1 MWTGRP
7 VSVERTSLCV
17 RDLCV
22 VNLRNSGAGVAMAFV
37 EEVWFVLGGSL
48 RALALKIDGPT
59 FSGRKYDL
67 PPLEA

>member
-1 MWTGRP
+1 
-7 VSVERTSLCV
+7 
-17 RDLCV
+17 
-22 VNLRNSGAGVAMAFV
+22 MAFV